1 MRRTSEGNVRN
12 GLVSSPTA
20 FIMRARL
27 SDGRHSG
34 AMSKTVKVC
43 KGVGSGNYPVQQASV
58 GNDAIEERL
67 VVFHQTCIYGASG
80 AIFEV
85 QQNVFGPD
93 LNPLDF

>member
-1 MRRTSEGNVRN
+1 ME
-12 GLVSSPTA
+12 
-20 FIMRARL
+20 
-27 SDGRHSG
+27 
-34 AMSKTVKVC
+34 
-43 KGVGSGNYPVQQASV
+43 SGNYPVQQASV

-67 VVFHQTCIYGASG
+67 VIFHQTCIYGAFG